1 MNGNQ
6 FVYGS
11 AMPIAQRSVAEQQV
25 NKIIK
30 ANLPQELSKYF
41 LFDAMQSSDLLKE
54 GVFSQLIQENIENVM
69 GFNKYIQ
76 MKRASEKLQ
85 QEWAAR
91 RLAAEQEAKEY
102 NELCATKAELVEK
115 LSQNTLEQDKL
126 YKYLVG
132 IKDEYDIAKAG
143 AKTIADNSVKINNL
157 NESISETK
165 KAARNYNEQIKSIVD
180 SIETDIFIPKII
192 SNMSLEISD
201 IIRQKDELKKILSE
215 SLSLEQIK
223 DITEKVISYLKRKC
237 LCPEQVEDKE
247 IVDYIYAQQQ
257 PSGKIDKYSFID
269 DTELSAI
276 KRIMTGGSFNRFLQL
291 DELKHDI
298 DTRIATLHDQE
309 LQRDTLLRQQ
319 SGGNAELIKEYEEAE
334 RNLDVCKMAA
344 DDLNSEITKLDK
356 QIHRYDIQVQ
366 QEPDVKYD
374 TLVKLKS
381 FFEEVANSLLKR
393 KKEKIETEM
402 KEQLN
407 ELLISY
413 KGCISRVELSDRMEH
428 FSIKLYH
435 KAGNQ
440 ISLNQL
446 NAASKQI
453 FIQVLLK
460 VLRNLGDY
468 NPPVMIDTVMGV
480 LDEESRDALM
490 ELYFPDLAEQTIL
503 LCTTSEIRKDSDYI
517 KLEPF
522 IAKSY
527 TLKRDVERQSTSV
540 ESGYFGIQL
549 DN

>member
-1 MNGNQ
+1 M
-6 FVYGS
+6 
-11 AMPIAQRSVAEQQV
+11 
-25 NKIIK
+25 
-30 ANLPQELSKYF
+30 LW
-41 LFDAMQSSDLLKE
+41 
-54 GVFSQLIQENIENVM
+54 